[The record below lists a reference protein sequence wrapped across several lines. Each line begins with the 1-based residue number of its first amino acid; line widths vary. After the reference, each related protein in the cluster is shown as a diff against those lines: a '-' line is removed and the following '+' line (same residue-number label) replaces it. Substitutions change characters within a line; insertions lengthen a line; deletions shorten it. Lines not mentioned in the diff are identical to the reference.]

1 MLYYTIHFIELINM
15 NIKIRNTLTEIIAV
29 AIAITWMYSKL
40 NAAAN
45 MSIASIAQVLVQGI
59 GISILAAIFFA
70 IVIHI
75 VSAIITKSKEKNVI
89 DERDNMIEFYA
100 LRLSNVIFGISL
112 LIILALLGWFNLP
125 INFGIIAITLSVF
138 LASICS
144 TFLKIYLYK

>member
-1 MLYYTIHFIELINM
+1 MNM
-15 NIKIRNTLTEIIAV
+15 NIKLRNTLPEIISV
-29 AIAITWMYSKL
+29 AIAIIWMYSKL

-45 MSIASIAQVLVQGI
+45 MSIASITQVLVQGI

-75 VSAIITKSKEKNVI
+75 VSTIITESKEKNVV

-100 LRLSNVIFGISL
+100 LRLSSVIFGISL
-112 LIILALLGWFNLP
+112 LIILALLGWFNLH

>member
-1 MLYYTIHFIELINM
+1 M
-15 NIKIRNTLTEIIAV
+15 NIKIRNTLTEIISA
-29 AIAITWMYSKL
+29 AIAIIWMYSKL

-45 MSIASIAQVLVQGI
+45 MSIASITQVLVQGI
-59 GISILAAIFFA
+59 GISILATIFFA
-70 IVIHI
+70 IVIAI
-75 VSAIITKSKEKNVI
+75 VSAIITESKEKNIV

-100 LRLSNVIFGISL
+100 LRLSSVIFGISL

-125 INFGIIAITLSVF
+125 INFGIIAITFSVF

>member
-1 MLYYTIHFIELINM
+1 MNMNM
-15 NIKIRNTLTEIIAV
+15 NIKIRNTLTEIISV
-29 AIAITWMYSKL
+29 AIAIIWMYSKL

-45 MSIASIAQVLVQGI
+45 MSIASITQVLVQGI

-75 VSAIITKSKEKNVI
+75 VSAIITESKEKNVV

-100 LRLSNVIFGISL
+100 LRLSSVIFGISL
-112 LIILALLGWFNLP
+112 VIILALLGWFNLH

>member
-1 MLYYTIHFIELINM
+1 MNMNM
-15 NIKIRNTLTEIIAV
+15 NIKIRNTLTEIISAS
-29 AIAITWMYSKL
+29 IAIIWMYSKL

-45 MSIASIAQVLVQGI
+45 MSIASITQVLVQGI

-70 IVIHI
+70 IVIAI
-75 VSAIITKSKEKNVI
+75 VSAIITKSEEKNVV

-100 LRLSNVIFGISL
+100 LRLSSVIFGISL
-112 LIILALLGWFNLP
+112 VIILALLGWFNLH

-144 TFLKIYLYK
+144 TFLKIYLYR

>member
-1 MLYYTIHFIELINM
+1 M

-40 NAAAN
+40 NGAAN
-45 MSIASIAQVLVQGI
+45 MSITSITQVLVQGI
-59 GISILAAIFFA
+59 GISILAAIFSA
-70 IVIHI
+70 IVIAI

>member
-1 MLYYTIHFIELINM
+1 M
-15 NIKIRNTLTEIIAV
+15 NIKIRNTLTEIISA
-29 AIAITWMYSKL
+29 AIAIIWMYSKL

-45 MSIASIAQVLVQGI
+45 MSIASITQVLVQGI

-70 IVIHI
+70 ILIHI
-75 VSAIITKSKEKNVI
+75 VSTIITESKEKNVV
-89 DERDNMIEFYA
+89 DERDNIIEFYA
-100 LRLSNVIFGISL
+100 LRLSSVIFGISL
-112 LIILALLGWFNLP
+112 LIILALLGWFNLH

>member
-1 MLYYTIHFIELINM
+1 M
-15 NIKIRNTLTEIIAV
+15 NIKIGNTLTEIISV
-29 AIAITWMYSKL
+29 AIAIIWMYSKL

-45 MSIASIAQVLVQGI
+45 MSIASITQVLVQGI

-75 VSAIITKSKEKNVI
+75 VSAIITESKEKNVV
-89 DERDNMIEFYA
+89 DERDSMIEFYA
-100 LRLSNVIFGISL
+100 LRLSSVIFGISL
-112 LIILALLGWFNLP
+112 LIILALLGWFNLH

>member
-1 MLYYTIHFIELINM
+1 M
-15 NIKIRNTLTEIIAV
+15 NIKIRNTLTEIISV
-29 AIAITWMYSKL
+29 AIAIIWMYSKL

-45 MSIASIAQVLVQGI
+45 MSIASITQVLVQGI

-75 VSAIITKSKEKNVI
+75 VSAIITESKEKNVV

-100 LRLSNVIFGISL
+100 LRLSSVIFGISL
-112 LIILALLGWFNLP
+112 LIILALLGWFNLH

>member
-1 MLYYTIHFIELINM
+1 M
-15 NIKIRNTLTEIIAV
+15 NIKIRNTLTEIISA
-29 AIAITWMYSKL
+29 AIAIIWMYSKL

-45 MSIASIAQVLVQGI
+45 MSIASITQVLVQGI

-75 VSAIITKSKEKNVI
+75 VSAIITESKEKNVV

-100 LRLSNVIFGISL
+100 LRLSSVIFGISL
-112 LIILALLGWFNLP
+112 VIILALLGWFNLH

>member
-1 MLYYTIHFIELINM
+1 M
-15 NIKIRNTLTEIIAV
+15 NIKIRNTLTEIISA
-29 AIAITWMYSKL
+29 AIAIIWMYSKL

-45 MSIASIAQVLVQGI
+45 MSITSITQVLVQGI

-70 IVIHI
+70 IVIAI
-75 VSAIITKSKEKNVI
+75 VSAIITESKEKNVI

-112 LIILALLGWFNLP
+112 VIILALLGWFNLP

>member
-1 MLYYTIHFIELINM
+1 M

-29 AIAITWMYSKL
+29 SIAITWMYSKL

-45 MSIASIAQVLVQGI
+45 MSIASITQVLVQGI

-70 IVIHI
+70 IVIAI

>member
-1 MLYYTIHFIELINM
+1 M
-15 NIKIRNTLTEIIAV
+15 NIKIRNTLTEIIAA
-29 AIAITWMYSKL
+29 AIAIAWMYSKL

-45 MSIASIAQVLVQGI
+45 MSIASITQVLVQGI
-59 GISILAAIFFA
+59 GISILAAIFSA

-75 VSAIITKSKEKNVI
+75 VSAIITKSNEKNVV
-89 DERDNMIEFYA
+89 DERDNIIEFYA

-112 LIILALLGWFNLP
+112 VIILALLGWFNLP

>member
-1 MLYYTIHFIELINM
+1 M

-40 NAAAN
+40 NGAAN
-45 MSIASIAQVLVQGI
+45 MSIASITQVLVQGI
-59 GISILAAIFFA
+59 GISILAAIFSA
-70 IVIHI
+70 IAIAI

-112 LIILALLGWFNLP
+112 VIILALLGWFNLP

>member
-1 MLYYTIHFIELINM
+1 M
-15 NIKIRNTLTEIIAV
+15 NIKIRNTLTEIISV
-29 AIAITWMYSKL
+29 AIAITWIYSKL

-59 GISILAAIFFA
+59 GISILAAIFSA
-70 IVIHI
+70 IAIHI
-75 VSAIITKSKEKNVI
+75 VLAIITKSKEKNVV
-89 DERDNMIEFYA
+89 DERDNIIEFYA

>member
-1 MLYYTIHFIELINM
+1 M
-15 NIKIRNTLTEIIAV
+15 NIKIRNTLTEIISV
-29 AIAITWMYSKL
+29 AIAIIWMYSKL
-40 NAAAN
+40 NEAAN
-45 MSIASIAQVLVQGI
+45 MSIASITQVLVQGI

-70 IVIHI
+70 IVIPI

-89 DERDNMIEFYA
+89 DERDNIIEFYA

-112 LIILALLGWFNLP
+112 VIILALLGWFNLP

>member
-1 MLYYTIHFIELINM
+1 MNM
-15 NIKIRNTLTEIIAV
+15 NIKIRNTLTEIISV
-29 AIAITWMYSKL
+29 AIAIIWMYSKL

-45 MSIASIAQVLVQGI
+45 MSIASITQVLVQGI

-75 VSAIITKSKEKNVI
+75 VSAIITESKEKNVV
-89 DERDNMIEFYA
+89 DERDNIIEFYA
-100 LRLSNVIFGISL
+100 LRLSSVIFGISL
-112 LIILALLGWFNLP
+112 VIILALLGWFNLH

>member
-1 MLYYTIHFIELINM
+1 M

-29 AIAITWMYSKL
+29 AIAITWIYSKL

-45 MSIASIAQVLVQGI
+45 MSIASITQVLVQGI

-75 VSAIITKSKEKNVI
+75 VSAIMTKSKEKNVV
-89 DERDNMIEFYA
+89 DERDNIIEFYA

-112 LIILALLGWFNLP
+112 VIILTLLGWFNLP

>member
-1 MLYYTIHFIELINM
+1 M
-15 NIKIRNTLTEIIAV
+15 NIKIRNTLTEIISA
-29 AIAITWMYSKL
+29 AIAIIWMYSKL

-45 MSIASIAQVLVQGI
+45 MSIASITQVLVQGI

-70 IVIHI
+70 IVIDI
-75 VSAIITKSKEKNVI
+75 VSAIITESKEKNVV

-100 LRLSNVIFGISL
+100 LRLSSVIFGISL
-112 LIILALLGWFNLP
+112 VIILALLGWFNLH
-125 INFGIIAITLSVF
+125 INFGIIAITFSVF

>member
-1 MLYYTIHFIELINM
+1 M
-15 NIKIRNTLTEIIAV
+15 NIKIRNTLTEIISA
-29 AIAITWMYSKL
+29 AIAIIWMYSKL

-45 MSIASIAQVLVQGI
+45 MSIASITQVLVQGI
-59 GISILAAIFFA
+59 GISILASIFFA
-70 IVIHI
+70 IVIAI
-75 VSAIITKSKEKNVI
+75 VSAIITESKEKNVV

-100 LRLSNVIFGISL
+100 LRLSSVIFGISL
-112 LIILALLGWFNLP
+112 VIILALLGWFNLH

>member
-1 MLYYTIHFIELINM
+1 M
-15 NIKIRNTLTEIIAV
+15 NIKIRNTLTEIISA
-29 AIAITWMYSKL
+29 AIAIIWMFSKL

-45 MSIASIAQVLVQGI
+45 MSIASITQVLVQGI

-75 VSAIITKSKEKNVI
+75 VSAIITGSEEKNVV

-100 LRLSNVIFGISL
+100 LRLSSVIFGISL
-112 LIILALLGWFNLP
+112 VIILALLGWFNLH

>member
-1 MLYYTIHFIELINM
+1 M
-15 NIKIRNTLTEIIAV
+15 NIKIRNTLTEIISV
-29 AIAITWMYSKL
+29 AIAIIWMYSKL

-45 MSIASIAQVLVQGI
+45 MSIASITQVLVQGI

-70 IVIHI
+70 IVIAI
-75 VSAIITKSKEKNVI
+75 VSAIITESKEKNVV
-89 DERDNMIEFYA
+89 DERDNIIEFYA
-100 LRLSNVIFGISL
+100 LRLSSVIFGISL
-112 LIILALLGWFNLP
+112 VIILALLGWFNLH

>member
-1 MLYYTIHFIELINM
+1 M
-15 NIKIRNTLTEIIAV
+15 NIKIRNTLTEIISA
-29 AIAITWMYSKL
+29 AIAIIWVYSKL

-45 MSIASIAQVLVQGI
+45 MSIVLISQVLVQGI

-75 VSAIITKSKEKNVI
+75 VSAIITGSKEKNVV
-89 DERDNMIEFYA
+89 DERDNIIEFYA
-100 LRLSNVIFGISL
+100 LRLSSVIFGISL
-112 LIILALLGWFNLP
+112 LIILALLGWFNLH

>member
-1 MLYYTIHFIELINM
+1 MNM
-15 NIKIRNTLTEIIAV
+15 NIKIRNTLTEIISA
-29 AIAITWMYSKL
+29 AIAIIWMYSKL
-40 NAAAN
+40 NEAAN
-45 MSIASIAQVLVQGI
+45 MSIASITQVLVQGI

-75 VSAIITKSKEKNVI
+75 VSAIITKSKEKNVV
-89 DERDNMIEFYA
+89 DERDNIIEFYA

-112 LIILALLGWFNLP
+112 VIILALLGWFNLH
-125 INFGIIAITLSVF
+125 INFGIIAITFSVF

>member
-1 MLYYTIHFIELINM
+1 M
-15 NIKIRNTLTEIIAV
+15 NIKIRNTLTEIISV
-29 AIAITWMYSKL
+29 AIAIIWMYSKL

-45 MSIASIAQVLVQGI
+45 MSIASITQVLVQGI

-75 VSAIITKSKEKNVI
+75 VSAIITGSKEKNIV
-89 DERDNMIEFYA
+89 DERDNIIEFYA
-100 LRLSNVIFGISL
+100 LRLSSVIFGISL
-112 LIILALLGWFNLP
+112 LIILALLGWFNLH

>member
-1 MLYYTIHFIELINM
+1 M

-29 AIAITWMYSKL
+29 VIAAIWMYSKL

-45 MSIASIAQVLVQGI
+45 MSIASIGQVLFQGI
-59 GISILAAIFFA
+59 GISILAAIFSA
-70 IVIHI
+70 IVIAI
-75 VSAIITKSKEKNVI
+75 VSAVITGSKEKNVL

-100 LRLSNVIFGISL
+100 LRLSSIIFGISL
-112 LIILALLGWFNLP
+112 VIILALIGWFNLH

-138 LASICS
+138 LASISS

>member
-1 MLYYTIHFIELINM
+1 M
-15 NIKIRNTLTEIIAV
+15 NIKIRNTLTEIISAS
-29 AIAITWMYSKL
+29 IAIIWMYSKL

-45 MSIASIAQVLVQGI
+45 MSIASITQVLVQGI

-70 IVIHI
+70 IVIAI
-75 VSAIITKSKEKNVI
+75 VSAIITKSEEKNVV

-100 LRLSNVIFGISL
+100 LRLSSVIFGISL
-112 LIILALLGWFNLP
+112 VIILALLGWFNLH
-125 INFGIIAITLSVF
+125 INFGIIAITFSVF

>member
-1 MLYYTIHFIELINM
+1 M

-45 MSIASIAQVLVQGI
+45 MSIASITQVLVQGI

-75 VSAIITKSKEKNVI
+75 VSAIMTKSKEKNVV
-89 DERDNMIEFYA
+89 DERDNIIEFYA

-112 LIILALLGWFNLP
+112 VIILTLLGWFNLP

>member
-1 MLYYTIHFIELINM
+1 M
-15 NIKIRNTLTEIIAV
+15 NLKIRNTLTEIISV
-29 AIAITWMYSKL
+29 AIAIIWMYSKL

-45 MSIASIAQVLVQGI
+45 MSIASITQVLVQGI

-75 VSAIITKSKEKNVI
+75 VSAIITESKEKNVV
-89 DERDNMIEFYA
+89 DERDNIIEFYA
-100 LRLSNVIFGISL
+100 LRLSSVIFGISL
-112 LIILALLGWFNLP
+112 LIILALLGWFNLH

>member
-1 MLYYTIHFIELINM
+1 M
-15 NIKIRNTLTEIIAV
+15 NIKIRNTFTEIISV
-29 AIAITWMYSKL
+29 AIAIIWMYSKL
-40 NAAAN
+40 NEAAN
-45 MSIASIAQVLVQGI
+45 MSIASITQVLVQGI

-89 DERDNMIEFYA
+89 DERDNTIEFYA
-100 LRLSNVIFGISL
+100 LRVSSVIFGISL
-112 LIILALLGWFNLP
+112 LIILALLGWFNLH

>member
-1 MLYYTIHFIELINM
+1 M
-15 NIKIRNTLTEIIAV
+15 NIKIRNTFTEIISV
-29 AIAITWMYSKL
+29 AIAITWIYSKL

-75 VSAIITKSKEKNVI
+75 VSAIITKSKEKNVV
-89 DERDNMIEFYA
+89 DERDNIIEFYA

>member
-1 MLYYTIHFIELINM
+1 M
-15 NIKIRNTLTEIIAV
+15 NIKLRNTLPEIISV
-29 AIAITWMYSKL
+29 AIAIIWMYSKL

-45 MSIASIAQVLVQGI
+45 MSIASITQVLVQGI

-75 VSAIITKSKEKNVI
+75 VSAIITGSKEKNVV

-100 LRLSNVIFGISL
+100 LRLSSVIFGISL
-112 LIILALLGWFNLP
+112 VIILALLGWFNLH

>member
-1 MLYYTIHFIELINM
+1 M

-40 NAAAN
+40 NGAAN
-45 MSIASIAQVLVQGI
+45 MSIASITQVLVQGI

-75 VSAIITKSKEKNVI
+75 VSAIITKSKEKNVV
-89 DERDNMIEFYA
+89 DERDNIIEFYA

-112 LIILALLGWFNLP
+112 LIILALLGWFNLH

>member
-1 MLYYTIHFIELINM
+1 M
-15 NIKIRNTLTEIIAV
+15 NIKIRNTLTEIISV
-29 AIAITWMYSKL
+29 AIAIIWMYSKL
-40 NAAAN
+40 NEAAN
-45 MSIASIAQVLVQGI
+45 MSIASITQVLVQGI

-70 IVIHI
+70 IAIHI
-75 VSAIITKSKEKNVI
+75 VSAIIIKSKEKNVI
-89 DERDNMIEFYA
+89 DERDNMIEFYT

-112 LIILALLGWFNLP
+112 VIILALLGWFNLH

>member
-1 MLYYTIHFIELINM
+1 M
-15 NIKIRNTLTEIIAV
+15 NIKIRNTLTEIIAL

-45 MSIASIAQVLVQGI
+45 MSIASITQVLVQGI

-70 IVIHI
+70 IVIAI